1 MPATAAAPVPI
12 VSNQVIAARFTIHR
26 TGRAAAAPM
35 RTRCSSRAAPIMAW
49 RAVANCARWSP
60 RTGGWAGPTA
70 PGPPKSTM
78 PITLTNSFAETRI
91 RLMVNLNCDDR
102 RSLECDGRRGRPP
115 LPLRRLRAGAD
126 LAGMARS
133 HRADDPGDAVA
144 VGCSDQAR
152 ALLLRLD
159 RQPRPSL
166 TPAARRPTRAR
177 RRRIVFHCGDPTVRT
192 HPCRPAARAPNRR
205 DHGSLHLLRVGGRWA
220 VNPPADET
228 CYGHERLADPG
239 AIGRRSRHGPTATA
253 QSETPRRTALAGGT
267 LARCR
272 RIGTSPSSTIG
283 PRATTMAGGVASITR
298 SPSAPP
304 ALLWRSSQHPTACS
318 IWAAAPVIYC
328 ANWQAATPTPN
339 SLSESMPHPRWCR
352 RPMPL

>member
-26 TGRAAAAPM
+26 TGRAAA
-35 RTRCSSRAAPIMAW
+35 
-49 RAVANCARWSP
+49 
-60 RTGGWAGPTA
+60 A

-126 LAGMARS
+126 LTGMARS

-166 TPAARRPTRAR
+166 TP
-177 RRRIVFHCGDPTVRT
+177 
-192 HPCRPAARAPNRR
+192 
-205 DHGSLHLLRVGGRWA
+205 
-220 VNPPADET
+220 
-228 CYGHERLADPG
+228 
-239 AIGRRSRHGPTATA
+239 
-253 QSETPRRTALAGGT
+253 
-267 LARCR
+267 
-272 RIGTSPSSTIG
+272 
-283 PRATTMAGGVASITR
+283 
-298 SPSAPP
+298 
-304 ALLWRSSQHPTACS
+304 
-318 IWAAAPVIYC
+318 
-328 ANWQAATPTPN
+328 
-339 SLSESMPHPRWCR
+339 
-352 RPMPL
+352 